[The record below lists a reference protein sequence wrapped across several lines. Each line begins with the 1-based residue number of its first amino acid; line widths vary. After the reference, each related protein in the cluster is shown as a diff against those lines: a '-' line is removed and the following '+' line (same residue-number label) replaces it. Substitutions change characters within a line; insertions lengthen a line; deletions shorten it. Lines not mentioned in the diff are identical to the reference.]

1 LYGRQHKKVF
11 CLPFYEKITHKT
23 HRISVPAVE
32 RKLIP
37 QVVEVVES
45 PYLATLRST
54 NTSHYG
60 DSILK
65 LLKHLSTTYGH
76 RTPQQLKAK
85 EMNICNMQFN
95 MSHPVNIIF
104 NAIND
109 LLEMSEYALM
119 PISSSQAVSLAYVVF
134 ARNLNKIS
142 RHGTAV
148 QQNFAHGMLWRY
160 IFEKLNVTNYRS
172 Q

>member
-1 LYGRQHKKVF
+1 
-11 CLPFYEKITHKT
+11 
-23 HRISVPAVE
+23 
-32 RKLIP
+32 
-37 QVVEVVES
+37 
-45 PYLATLRST
+45 
-54 NTSHYG
+54 
-60 DSILK
+60 
-65 LLKHLSTTYGH
+65 
-76 RTPQQLKAK
+76 
-85 EMNICNMQFN
+85 MNICNMQFN